1 MKNIAIILASG
12 SGKRAGFDLPKQFQ
26 KIKDKT
32 ICEISIE
39 AFEKN
44 EGINEIILVVNEQ
57 YKVLLDEIVAKNN
70 YKKITKIVFGG
81 AERIDSSRNG
91 VFAIDEEES
100 NILIHDCVR
109 PFVSQR
115 IINDCINALNN
126 HSAVDVAANVTDT
139 IFIVENNI
147 MKEIPPRRFLKK
159 SQTPQCFKLSLI
171 KKAHKLAQNE
181 KNIEFTDDCGLILRY
196 NLTDIFIVEGEE
208 QNIKITYKDDML
220 LAENIYAR
228 NLLP

>member
-57 YKVLLDEIVAKNN
+57 YKVLLDEIVVKNN

-126 HSAVDVAANVTDT
+126 YSAVDVAANVTDT
-139 IFIVENNI
+139 IFIV
-147 MKEIPPRRFLKK
+147 
-159 SQTPQCFKLSLI
+159 
-171 KKAHKLAQNE
+171 
-181 KNIEFTDDCGLILRY
+181 DDLCDAGGTFVWASKILREKY
-196 NLTDIFIVEGEE
+196 PNKKLGIFVRHLVNPIGLTNLVENFDYVVITDSYRDWNEAKYYDNV
-208 QNIKITYKDDML
+208 KVVSC
-220 LAENIYAR
+220 
-228 NLLP
+228 LLPRDRRE